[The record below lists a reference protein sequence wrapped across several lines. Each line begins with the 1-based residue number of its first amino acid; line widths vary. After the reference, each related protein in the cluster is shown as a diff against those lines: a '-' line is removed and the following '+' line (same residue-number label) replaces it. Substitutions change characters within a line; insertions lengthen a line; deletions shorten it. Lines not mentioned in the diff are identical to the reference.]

1 MHNTQRRDG
10 LLVRNAQ
17 PDTTAQASS
26 SSPAVT
32 ANTQPW
38 EIIRVRLVALD
49 TNAQPRMAVR
59 YPAAAL
65 ALTKSYSSKLLAQA
79 AQQAHNVQ
87 QPPQF
92 LLLARL
98 GHIL

>member
-10 LLVRNAQ
+10 LLARNAQ

-38 EIIRVRLVALD
+38 EIIRVKLVALD
-49 TNAQPRMAVR
+49 TNAQPRMALR

-65 ALTKSYSSKLLAQA
+65 ALTKSYSSKLLAQV
-79 AQQAHNVQ
+79 AQQAQNVQ

-92 LLLARL
+92 LLIAHR
-98 GHIL
+98 GPIL

>member
-26 SSPAVT
+26 SSPVVT
-32 ANTQPW
+32 ANTLPW

-49 TNAQPRMAVR
+49 TNAQPRMALR

-65 ALTKSYSSKLLAQA
+65 ALTKSYSSKLHAQVV
-79 AQQAHNVQ
+79 QQALNVQ

-92 LLLARL
+92 LLIAHL
-98 GHIL
+98 GPIL

>member
-17 PDTTAQASS
+17 RDTTAQVSS
-26 SSPAVT
+26 SSPVVT
-32 ANTQPW
+32 VNTLLW

-49 TNAQPRMAVR
+49 TIAQPRMALR
-59 YPAAAL
+59 YHAAAL
-65 ALTKSYSSKLLAQA
+65 APTKSYSSKLHAQV
-79 AQQAHNVQ
+79 AQQAQNVH

-92 LLLARL
+92 LMLAHR
-98 GHIL
+98 GPIL